1 MGINIFAS
9 GLKISLATFY
19 SRVDEKD
26 ADIPKI
32 VVHPISINDARK
44 ILVLIGGQPA
54 PKEWVGGLNV
64 TYNMGPELMKP
75 GWKIKLEVHNENK
88 IVPGHNVMGYIYGNE
103 EPDRYTVQTKF
114 LKKDFKLSLLYNHL
128 ELATLR
134 FSKNE

>member
-1 MGINIFAS
+1 MTLN
-9 GLKISLATFY
+9 Y
-19 SRVDEKD
+19 YHRVDEKD
-26 ADIPKI
+26 ADLPKI

-64 TYNMGPELMKP
+64 TYNMGPSLMKP

-103 EPDRYTVQTKF
+103 EPDRYKIGISIRG
-114 LKKDFKLSLLYNHL
+114 DF
-128 ELATLR
+128 
-134 FSKNE
+134 

>member
-1 MGINIFAS
+1 MTLN
-9 GLKISLATFY
+9 Y
-19 SRVDEKD
+19 YHRVDEKD
-26 ADIPKI
+26 ADLPKI

-64 TYNMGPELMKP
+64 TYNMGPSLMKP

-103 EPDRYTVQTKF
+103 EPDRYKIGISIRGVRNYEKIIITM
-114 LKKDFKLSLLYNHL
+114 
-128 ELATLR
+128 
-134 FSKNE
+134 